1 MKTEN
6 KPKIFLLGTESER
19 FLYLSLLEE
28 EGVNA
33 DISEAE
39 DLKSVLEKA
48 VLNTE
53 AFSLILATSA
63 IRIDDEL
70 TLDGVYDGKP
80 IKTFIKS
87 KSQKLFILCFSSI
100 PEQRIGANFDF
111 FVSSH
116 PKNSEKVFVQKIKSI
131 LVGK

>member
-19 FLYLSLLEE
+19 LLYLSLLEE

-33 DISEAE
+33 DISEDE

-70 TLDGVYDGKP
+70 TLDGIYEGQP

-87 KSQKLFILCFSSI
+87 KSENLFILCFSSI

-111 FVSSH
+111 FVSMY
-116 PKNSEKVFVQKIKSI
+116 
-131 LVGK
+131 

>member
-19 FLYLSLLEE
+19 LLYLSLLEE

-33 DISEAE
+33 DISEDE

-70 TLDGVYDGKP
+70 TLDGIYEGQP

-87 KSQKLFILCFSSI
+87 KSENLFILCFSSI

-131 LVGK
+131 LIGK